1 MMRQRLVAGF
11 TLVEVAV
18 AAALIALL
26 AAVTSP
32 YLVEFMDTQRA
43 QTTADQL
50 SSLTAGIAAF
60 NAVVKEGAATTTL
73 NTYPG
78 YLWQLDSI
86 ITAAAVTSHNS
97 CGSTNNATFQF
108 NATAVTAWSN
118 NGPFVSFYVP
128 RSGFVTP
135 MGVVEDS
142 LVRSNHAAAVGTLAL
157 QMNSVDTSDARRL
170 DEVIDGADGGTSG
183 TLRYT
188 KVGASA
194 TVSYIIPVGAKC

>member
-1 MMRQRLVAGF
+1 MRQRLLAGF

-18 AAALIALL
+18 AAMLIALL

-32 YLVEFMDTQRA
+32 YLVSYMDHQRA

-50 SSLTAGIAAF
+50 ADLAKGIGAF
-60 NAVVKEGAATTTL
+60 NAVVKEGNAASTL

-78 YLWQLDSI
+78 SLWQLDSI
-86 ITAAAVTSHNS
+86 IVAANVVSHNS

-108 NATAVTAWSN
+108 NATAVTAWTN
-118 NGPFVSFYVP
+118 NGPFVSYYIP
-128 RSGFVTP
+128 RTGLVTP
-135 MGVVEDS
+135 LGTVEDS

-157 QMNSVDTSDARRL
+157 QMIGVDDDDAVML
-170 DEVIDGADGGTSG
+170 DLIVDGGDGGTLG

-188 KVGASA
+188 AAVSGLR
-194 TVSYIIPVGAKC
+194 TVSYIVPVGAKC